1 MCFIIPGTGSP
12 SSELSHHLVAFIW
25 GIGMALAWHGIGKAE
40 KIGTGL
46 LAGGEGKRKRLLLT

>member
-1 MCFIIPGTGSP
+1 M
-12 SSELSHHLVAFIW
+12 
-25 GIGMALAWHGIGKAE
+25 AWHGIGKAE